1 MAAQVLLQ
9 RAVARLGVKSERREG
24 VSGAGERVLRL
35 LYSIVTKRGGRGVEI
50 ETAGAGTS
58 IGISGE
64 SLFVIMTDILMLS
77 ISNQGR
83 PGESEPVGT
92 APSLAVRSQAQVR
105 VRMTEHQ
112 RPGRRGQLATSPR
125 SGGRCWTECCAG

>member
-9 RAVARLGVKSERREG
+9 RAVARLGVKTERRDG

-64 SLFVIMTDILMLS
+64 SLFVILTDILILS
-77 ISNQGR
+77 ISDQVS
-83 PGESEPVGT
+83 PGESEPEGT
-92 APSLAVRSQAQVR
+92 APSLSVRSRAQVR
-105 VRMTEHQ
+105 VRMTGHQ
-112 RPGRRGQLATSPR
+112 RRGRRGQLDTSPR
-125 SGGRCWTECCAG
+125 SGGRCWMECCAG

>member
-64 SLFVIMTDILMLS
+64 SLFVIMTDLLNLCCYQYRIRRV
-77 ISNQGR
+77 QGSQS
-83 PGESEPVGT
+83 PKEQHPACQCG
-92 APSLAVRSQAQVR
+92 VR
-105 VRMTEHQ
+105 
-112 RPGRRGQLATSPR
+112 LR
-125 SGGRCWTECCAG
+125 SGSG

>member
-9 RAVARLGVKSERREG
+9 RAVARLGVKAERRDG

-35 LYSIVTKRGGRGVEI
+35 LYSIVTKRGGRGAEI

-64 SLFVIMTDILMLS
+64 SLFVSMTDILILLS
-77 ISNQGR
+77 ISDQAS

-92 APSLAVRSQAQVR
+92 APSLSVRSQAQVR
-105 VRMTEHQ
+105 MTGHQ
-112 RPGRRGQLATSPR
+112 RLGRRGQLDTSPR
-125 SGGRCWTECCAG
+125 SGGRCWMECCAG

>member
-64 SLFVIMTDILMLS
+64 SLFVIMTDILLCCYQHR
-77 ISNQGR
+77 IRRAQGSQS
-83 PGESEPVGT
+83 PKEQHPACQCG
-92 APSLAVRSQAQVR
+92 VR
-105 VRMTEHQ
+105 
-112 RPGRRGQLATSPR
+112 LR
-125 SGGRCWTECCAG
+125 SGSG